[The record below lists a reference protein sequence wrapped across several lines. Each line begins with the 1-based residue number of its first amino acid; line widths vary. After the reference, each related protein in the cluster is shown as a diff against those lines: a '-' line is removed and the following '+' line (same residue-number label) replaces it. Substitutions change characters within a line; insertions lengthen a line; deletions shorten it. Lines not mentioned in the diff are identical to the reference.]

1 MKRLLAIVAFVT
13 LIAILIEVFFFAYLR
28 MTADNHKRLIA
39 YPLEQRIGTLEEA
52 NLQRFV
58 DGNGAWVPDSR
69 LGWKHRPGGSTT
81 FDDWS
86 IHIAADGSRVTP
98 EIGTPRIAVFG
109 DSFAE
114 GSEVDDDQTWAALLQ
129 NRLEAKVA
137 ARGVSGYGP
146 DQAALAAT
154 DFLRGPAAESIE
166 TVIVTTTMEN
176 FGRLLTTY
184 RPFYTYPATDWQFGL
199 KPRFL
204 AASRVWFPPVNQWQ
218 DLSEVQDAIRAAA
231 EVDGYLPHRVLRQE
245 FPFSLSALPVLGEH
259 GLLVDLPDP
268 WETEEGRQAF
278 GYVLDHLAGNVHD
291 GVKVVIVLLP
301 ASRGDW
307 HAPEE
312 ARWLSDMV
320 EERGLFFIDA
330 RLSTAT
336 TEAET
341 MFALVHYSTAGNR
354 VIADIVADHLLQI
367 RAQDTSS

>member
-28 MTADNHKRLIA
+28 ITADNHKRLIA
-39 YPLEQRIGTLEEA
+39 YPLEARIATLSDE

-58 DGNGAWVPDSR
+58 DGSGAWVPDSR

-98 EIGTPRIAVFG
+98 DIGAPRVAVFG

-114 GSEVDDDQTWAALLQ
+114 GSEVDDDETWTALLQ
-129 NRLEAKVA
+129 ERLEAKVA

-154 DFLRGPAAESIE
+154 NFLRTPAADSVE

-204 AASRVWFPPVNQWQ
+204 GSSRVWFPPVNQWR
-218 DLSEVQDAIRAAA
+218 DLSEIQGAIRAAA
-231 EVDGYLPHRVLRQE
+231 EVDGYLPRRILTQE
-245 FPFSLSALPVLGEH
+245 FPFTLSAVPVLREH
-259 GLLVDLPDP
+259 GLLVDLPDA
-268 WETEEGRQAF
+268 WETEEARQAF
-278 GYVLDHLAGNVHD
+278 GYVLDHLAGNIPDEV
-291 GVKVVIVLLP
+291 GVVIVLLP

-307 HAPEE
+307 HAPEQ

-320 EERGLFFIDA
+320 EKRGLFFIDA

-336 TEAET
+336 TEAES
-341 MFALVHYSTAGNR
+341 MFARVHYSTAGNR
-354 VIADIVADHLLQI
+354 VIADIVADHLLRI
-367 RAQDTSS
+367 RVQGTSS